1 MKVNVDAAINEERKV
16 AGLGTVI
23 RNSQGQVV
31 AAAAKR
37 IKFEGDVSIAEA
49 KVVKRGMDV
58 ARAVS
63 CTYVIIETDCRMVA
77 ELANNKVKNISE
89 IWWIIAEI
97 LNSKGDFQSI
107 TFQHA
112 LRHCNMST
120 HSLTK
125 RALQSSEFVI
135 WRENFPTDVLCM
147 LANPPA

>member
-23 RNSQGQVV
+23 RNSQGQMV
-31 AAAAKR
+31 AAAVKR

-63 CTYVIIETDCRMVA
+63 CTYVIIETDCRMVV
-77 ELANNKVKNISE
+77 ELANKVKNISE

-97 LNSKGDFQSI
+97 LNSKCDFQSI
-107 TFQHA
+107 TFQHL
-112 LRHCNMST
+112 LRHCDIST

-135 WRENFPTDVLCM
+135 WRENFPTDVLCL
-147 LANPPA
+147 LANPPD

>member
-31 AAAAKR
+31 AAAVKR

-63 CTYVIIETDCRMVA
+63 CTCVIIETDCRMVV
-77 ELANNKVKNISE
+77 ELANKVKNISE

-97 LNSKGDFQSI
+97 LNSKCDFN
-107 TFQHA
+107 
-112 LRHCNMST
+112 R
-120 HSLTK
+120 
-125 RALQSSEFVI
+125 
-135 WRENFPTDVLCM
+135 
-147 LANPPA
+147 

>member
-23 RNSQGQVV
+23 RNSQGQMV
-31 AAAAKR
+31 AAAVKR

-112 LRHCNMST
+112 LRHCNKKSF
-120 HSLTK
+120 TK
-125 RALQSSEFVI
+125 LRICHLEGEFPYGCFVYA
-135 WRENFPTDVLCM
+135 C
-147 LANPPA
+147 